1 WRRLTESSART
12 TPARMRSR
20 VTTSL
25 LADCPRLV
33 LCAQAQEREEAEL
46 DTQEFELADGCK
58 ERHRS
63 KDIVIFH
70 AQEGVSRA
78 VFRIDQ
84 NEDPLP
90 HADPN
95 RFGYALTMIN
105 FIDGHEGVA
114 ICEVVNIRQF
124 LSGIEEW
131 EAEIID
137 LV

>member
-1 WRRLTESSART
+1 
-12 TPARMRSR
+12 M
-20 VTTSL
+20 
-25 LADCPRLV
+25 
-33 LCAQAQEREEAEL
+33 

-58 ERHRS
+58 EIHRS

-70 AQEGVSRA
+70 DPEGVARA

-105 FIDGHEGVA
+105 FIDGNEGVA

>member
-1 WRRLTESSART
+1 
-12 TPARMRSR
+12 M
-20 VTTSL
+20 
-25 LADCPRLV
+25 
-33 LCAQAQEREEAEL
+33 
-46 DTQEFELADGCK
+46 DTQEFELAEGCQPI
-58 ERHRS
+58 HRS

-70 AQEGVSRA
+70 DQEGVSRA

-105 FIDGHEGVA
+105 FVDRHEGVA
-114 ICEVVNIRQF
+114 ICEVVHISSL
-124 LSGIEEW
+124 LSGVEEW

-137 LV
+137 LI

>member
-1 WRRLTESSART
+1 
-12 TPARMRSR
+12 M
-20 VTTSL
+20 
-25 LADCPRLV
+25 
-33 LCAQAQEREEAEL
+33 

-58 ERHRS
+58 EIHRS
-63 KDIVIFH
+63 KDIVIFYDT
-70 AQEGVSRA
+70 EGVTRA